1 MLLPEP
7 LWECRRLG
15 GRVLPPLLLPGFSQ
29 GAGNTSSR
37 HQLPHAGCLGHPLPP
52 LTPQPL
58 GFSPPTGLA
67 QHSFAL
73 PQLRPTSSWAWPT
86 SETVGRGMVEV
97 SLWLLQES
105 FRISASAPRSPQN
118 LDFSLEFL
126 FFSPRS
132 VLPTRWAQASVFLKD
147 LSVFLTGSQN
157 QDSHALETYSLL
169 K

>member
-7 LWECRRLG
+7 LWERRRLG
-15 GRVLPPLLLPGFSQ
+15 GRVLLPLLLPGYSQ

-37 HQLPHAGCLGHPLPP
+37 HQLPHAGCLGHPLPS

-73 PQLRPTSSWAWPT
+73 PQLGPTSSWAWPT

-105 FRISASAPRSPQN
+105 FRISASAPKSPQN
-118 LDFSLEFL
+118 LDFSLEF
-126 FFSPRS
+126 FFPPKVSATDQMGPGICIFKR
-132 VLPTRWAQASVFLKD
+132 P
-147 LSVFLTGSQN
+147 LSVS
-157 QDSHALETYSLL
+157 DR
-169 K
+169 

>member
-1 MLLPEP
+1 M
-7 LWECRRLG
+7 
-15 GRVLPPLLLPGFSQ
+15 
-29 GAGNTSSR
+29 
-37 HQLPHAGCLGHPLPP
+37 
-52 LTPQPL
+52 
-58 GFSPPTGLA
+58 
-67 QHSFAL
+67 
-73 PQLRPTSSWAWPT
+73 
-86 SETVGRGMVEV
+86 EV

-105 FRISASAPRSPQN
+105 FRISASAPKSPQN